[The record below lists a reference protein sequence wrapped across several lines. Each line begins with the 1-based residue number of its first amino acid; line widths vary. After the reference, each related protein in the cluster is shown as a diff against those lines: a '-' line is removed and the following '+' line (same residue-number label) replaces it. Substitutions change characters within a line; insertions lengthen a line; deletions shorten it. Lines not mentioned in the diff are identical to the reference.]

1 MGRWMETGRVGK
13 ERGEREG
20 EGRAGRRGGG
30 EKRGEGGKRG
40 RGGQGERKMSKAVL
54 CNGHVLMESSLCT
67 PTKNNFQLGMCNEP
81 PMYVQ
86 IV

>member
-1 MGRWMETGRVGK
+1 
-13 ERGEREG
+13 
-20 EGRAGRRGGG
+20 
-30 EKRGEGGKRG
+30 
-40 RGGQGERKMSKAVL
+40 MSKAVL

-86 IV
+86 IVW